1 MEKNSA
7 MTVYHLKTDQN
18 PASAVS
24 TLLGRMLS
32 ESLADAVLVSARTPH
47 SPLPMPA
54 VITDPSK
61 IDSADPLAPAAPF
74 NAARQ
79 AVSILRHESG
89 RNIVLVLRPCEIRAL
104 VELVKLKQ
112 CVLTDTVIIGMECR
126 GRMENPV
133 YLEKV
138 AETPDLTA
146 AFYRDSGL
154 QEAVCASCRI
164 CTRFLPQGA
173 DIAIRVIGEP
183 TDEHIGIVPQTP
195 AGKDLLGK
203 LGLPEGPDS
212 PGREDALRNMRDRR
226 EQERERAFLETA
238 GKTDTIEKFQKY
250 VAECLNCYN
259 CRVACPVCYC
269 RECVFLTDVFA
280 HDPQVLMRRAAKKG
294 MIKLPADTTM
304 FHLTRMAHMAH
315 ACVACG
321 HCSSVCPS
329 HIPVADIFIKVGDE
343 VQKRYGYEPGRD
355 LEEPMPLMVYDKPV
369 AEE

>member
-1 MEKNSA
+1 METNSA

-18 PASAVS
+18 PATAVS
-24 TLLGRMLS
+24 SLLGRILS

-54 VITDPSK
+54 VITDPDQ
-61 IDSADPLAPAAPF
+61 IEAADPLAPAAPF

-79 AVSILRHESG
+79 AASILRHESG
-89 RNIVLVLRPCEIRAL
+89 RRTVLVLRPCEIRAL

-112 CVLTDTVIIGMECR
+112 CVLADTVIIGMECL

-133 YLEKV
+133 YLEKA
-138 AETPDLTA
+138 AENPDLTA

-154 QEAVCASCRI
+154 QDAVCASCRI
-164 CTRFLPQGA
+164 CTRFLPRGA
-173 DIAIRVIGEP
+173 DIAIQTIGEP
-183 TDEHIGIVPQTP
+183 TGEQIGIVPQTP
-195 AGKDLLGK
+195 AGKDLLER
-203 LGLPEGPDS
+203 LGLTEGVDPA
-212 PGREDALRNMRDRR
+212 GRADAIRKMGETR
-226 EQERERAFLETA
+226 EQERTDAFRETA
-238 GKTDTIEKFQKY
+238 EKTDTIDKLEKY
-250 VAECLNCYN
+250 VAQCLNCYN

-329 HIPVADIFIKVGDE
+329 SIPVADIFIKVGDE

-355 LEEPMPLMVYDKPV
+355 PDEPMPLMVYDN
-369 AEE
+369 ASDT

>member
-1 MEKNSA
+1 
-7 MTVYHLKTDQN
+7 MTVFDLKTDKN

-24 TLLGRMLS
+24 AFLGRMLS

-54 VITDPSK
+54 VITDPGQ
-61 IDSADPLAPAAPF
+61 IEAADPLAPAAPF
-74 NAARQ
+74 NTARQ
-79 AVSILRHESG
+79 AVSILRNESG
-89 RNIVLVLRPCEIRAL
+89 RKSVLVLRPCEIRAL

-112 CVLTDTVIIGMECR
+112 AVLADTLIIGMECL
-126 GRMENPV
+126 GRMENPA
-133 YLEKV
+133 YLEKI
-138 AETPDLTA
+138 AENPDLTA

-154 QEAVCASCRI
+154 QEAVCRSCRI

-173 DIAIRVIGEP
+173 DIAIRVIGES
-183 TDEHIGIVPQTP
+183 TDEQIGIVPQTP
-195 AGKDLLGK
+195 AGEELLGQ
-203 LGLPEGPDS
+203 LGLSEGAAPL
-212 PGREDALRNMRDRR
+212 GRDDAVRNMRERR
-226 EQERERAFLETA
+226 EQEREQAFLETA

-250 VAECLNCYN
+250 VAECLNCHN

-329 HIPVADIFIKVGDE
+329 HIPVADIFIKVADE

-355 LEEPMPLMVYDKPV
+355 LEEPMPLMVYDN
-369 AEE
+369 ASDT